1 MNLNQYVEA
10 ALQTES
16 RIDSVSLDVGTTV
29 PLLETFV
36 AAGNLIDVVKKDTF
50 YGLPTTPEKIQARLE
65 RIEQNTVALPH
76 AAVQYS
82 NTPAGPQKTLEQLDP
97 RVVHAVIGLATESV
111 ELIEALLESIK
122 SSNPIDRVNLL
133 EELGDIN
140 WYHAILIDALNG
152 DWAKVQETN
161 IAKLQARNKGK
172 AFNAEATINRDVAAE
187 RAILESGAK

>member
-1 MNLNQYVEA
+1 MDLNQYVEA
-10 ALQTES
+10 ALLTES

-29 PLLETFV
+29 PLLETFI

-50 YGLPTTPEKIQARLE
+50 YGLPATPEKIQARLE

-82 NTPAGPQKTLEQLDP
+82 NTPIGPQKTLEQLDP

-122 SSNPIDRVNLL
+122 SGNPIDRVNLL

-172 AFNAEATINRDVAAE
+172 VFNAEATINRDVAAE
-187 RAILESGAK
+187 RAILETGAK